1 MATARKA
8 PGDFTGRQT
17 EKLRKEASE
26 KDADRAKQLSMA
38 TAEEKERIDNTIV
51 DYSDPNRP
59 VEEDAPAGA
68 FDTYDVDTDDVV
80 EVEQEGDSTPMVL
93 IRLNA
98 DLKTNVGYRQEYEF
112 EAGRRYRVPKHVA
125 DHLDEKG
132 YVWH

>member
-1 MATARKA
+1 MAVAKKA
-8 PGDFTGRQT
+8 PGDYTGRQT
-17 EKLRKEASE
+17 AKLRKEAAE
-26 KDADRAKQLSMA
+26 KDADRSKQLSMA
-38 TAEEKERIDNTIV
+38 TAAEQERIDNTIV
-51 DYSDPNRP
+51 DYSEANRP
-59 VEEDAPAGA
+59 VEEEAPAGA

-98 DLKTNVGYRQEYEF
+98 DLKTNVGYRQYYEF